1 MTAFRPVSRANRLR
15 GPRVTSQSHHPRSSV
30 AHARSTTSSGDVL
43 LRDEL
48 DTWGLLNLDRSV
60 SITHFGLSTRR
71 SLTSIL
77 VPLAGGPN
85 SEIAIDVAVELA
97 QYWNASL
104 TLLTVVSSSSG
115 ESVWMEADTRL
126 HNYADSIDTV
136 PVDTHVCTHEN
147 VVGAITERARGYDLV
162 VIGGSERS
170 LFRRLFS
177 GTIPKQLA
185 ERSETPIF
193 VVEND
198 TR

>member
-1 MTAFRPVSRANRLR
+1 MTAFRPVSPADRRR
-15 GPRVTSQSHHPRSSV
+15 GHRVTSQSHRPRPSV
-30 AHARSTTSSGDVL
+30 AHAQSTTSSGDVL

-48 DTWGLLNLDRSV
+48 DTWGLVDLERSV
-60 SITHFGLSTRR
+60 SITHFGPRTRR
-71 SLTSIL
+71 ALTSIL

-85 SEIAIDVAVELA
+85 SEIAIGVAVELA

-104 TLLTVVSSSSG
+104 ALLTVVSPSG
-115 ESVWMEADTRL
+115 DESVGMEADARL

-147 VVGAITERARGYDLV
+147 VVGAITERARDHDLV

-177 GTIPKQLA
+177 GTVPKQLA
-185 ERSETPIF
+185 ERSETPMF